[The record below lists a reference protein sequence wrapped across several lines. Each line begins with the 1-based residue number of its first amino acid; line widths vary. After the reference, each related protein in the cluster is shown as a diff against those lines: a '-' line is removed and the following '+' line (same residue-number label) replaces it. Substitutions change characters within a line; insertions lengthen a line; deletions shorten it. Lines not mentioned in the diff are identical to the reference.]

1 MAEARVRVRAMTPD
15 EIEFECEGKM
25 EEAAD
30 YLHREL
36 RTVRTGRASAG
47 LVEHLKIEV
56 PGYGATMDLR
66 ELAGISI
73 PEPTLILIKPFDPS
87 TLRDIERGIEKSG
100 IGITPLNDG
109 KVIRLPIPALSGER
123 RQQLVIQVRKM
134 AEAQRVAVR
143 NARRDANKHIDR
155 QEEEGTVSEDDAEV
169 LRERIQDLT
178 KKYEAKIDEQLA
190 AKTREIQEI

>member
-1 MAEARVRVRAMTPD
+1 MTPD

-30 YLHREL
+30 YLHKEL

-47 LVEHLKIEV
+47 LVEHLKVEV
-56 PGYGATMDLR
+56 PSYGSTMDLR

-134 AEAQRVAVR
+134 AETQKVAVR
-143 NARRDANKHIDR
+143 NARRDANKHIDH
-155 QEEEGTVSEDDAEV
+155 QEEEGTISEDDAEV

-178 KKYEAKIDEQLA
+178 KKYEARIDEHLA
-190 AKTREIQEI
+190 GKTREIQEI